1 MTAKNTYKWVG
12 TSPVRPDGVDK
23 VTGRAAYGADL
34 HLPGMLYGKVL
45 RSPHAHARIRSID
58 VTEAQAMP
66 GVQAVVT
73 GADFPQLASA
83 VEEAGE
89 SQIDVWDLARNVIA
103 RDKVYYHGHP
113 VAAVAAVSNE
123 VAQAALGKIRVDY
136 EPLPPVMSLDAAIK
150 DGAPVLHDDQF
161 TQGLEETPKQPSNVA
176 TVIRLGQGDLQ
187 SGFADAAVVVE
198 REFTTP
204 TVH

>member
-73 GADFPQLASA
+73 GAAFPQLASA
-83 VEEAGE
+83 VGKAGE
-89 SQIDVWDLARNVIA
+89 AE
-103 RDKVYYHGHP
+103 G
-113 VAAVAAVSNE
+113 
-123 VAQAALGKIRVDY
+123 
-136 EPLPPVMSLDAAIK
+136 
-150 DGAPVLHDDQF
+150 
-161 TQGLEETPKQPSNVA
+161 
-176 TVIRLGQGDLQ
+176 
-187 SGFADAAVVVE
+187 
-198 REFTTP
+198 
-204 TVH
+204 